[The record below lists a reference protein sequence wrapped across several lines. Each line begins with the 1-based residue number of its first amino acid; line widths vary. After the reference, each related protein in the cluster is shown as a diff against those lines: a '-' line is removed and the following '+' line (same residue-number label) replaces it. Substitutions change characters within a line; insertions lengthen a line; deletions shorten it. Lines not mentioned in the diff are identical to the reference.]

1 VKQGSTP
8 SQEVLMPIKMSTSPG
23 GRPADSGI
31 LPTGEL
37 AEKLANDG
45 QIQPLEV
52 MYANMRFYAQQAEM
66 LSMKLQAFALREK
79 PPGGRRYYLE
89 LLRLM
94 QTVTRLRE
102 RAQACA
108 VDMMPY
114 VHPKLKANPIDSD
127 AGERPI
133 IVFESEEERF

>member
-1 VKQGSTP
+1 
-8 SQEVLMPIKMSTSPG
+8 MPIKKTTSWR
-23 GRPADSGI
+23 GRRAESGI

-52 MYANMRFYAQQAEM
+52 MYDNMRWHEQLAAQLEA
-66 LSMKLQAFALREK
+66 LALREK
-79 PPGGRRYYLE
+79 PQTRE

-94 QTVTRLRE
+94 ETVMHLRQ

-108 VDMMPY
+108 VDAMPY

-127 AGERPI
+127 AGKGPI
-133 IVFESEEERF
+133 IVVDPIEEQF

>member
-1 VKQGSTP
+1 
-8 SQEVLMPIKMSTSPG
+8 MPIKMTTSRR
-23 GRPADSGI
+23 GRRADSGI
-31 LPTGEL
+31 LPTGKL

-52 MYANMRFYAQQAEM
+52 MYDNMRWYEQLAA
-66 LSMKLQAFALREK
+66 KLEAFALREK
-79 PPGGRRYYLE
+79 PQTKE

-94 QTVTRLRE
+94 QTVMHLRE

-108 VDMMPY
+108 VDAMPY

-127 AGERPI
+127 ASERPFI
-133 IVFESEEERF
+133 LKIEPGLEDL

>member
-1 VKQGSTP
+1 EARSPRQAKRC
-8 SQEVLMPIKMSTSPG
+8 LMPIKMTTSRR

-31 LPTGEL
+31 LPTREL

-52 MYANMRFYAQQAEM
+52 MYDNMRWYEQLAA
-66 LSMKLQAFALREK
+66 KLEAFALREK
-79 PPGGRRYYLE
+79 PQTRE

-94 QTVTRLRE
+94 QTVMHLRE

-108 VDMMPY
+108 VDAMPY
-114 VHPKLKANPIDSD
+114 V
-127 AGERPI
+127 
-133 IVFESEEERF
+133 